1 MTGPWRTPRGSAADA
16 AATVLVLLCLIASLL
31 PAGARTTVTAGL
43 GSDRVWS
50 QADVGADVSSLPPQT
65 GAAREHHAPS
75 SWPLRG
81 GFHDALAYQ
90 PLVTP
95 SAPDTDTFRDPQR
108 PALPAAGPRS
118 PPGA

>member
-1 MTGPWRTPRGSAADA
+1 MAGPWRTPRRPVAGV
-16 AATVLVLLCLIASLL
+16 AATVLVLLCLIASSLL
-31 PAGARTTVTAGL
+31 TTGAWSTVND
-43 GSDRVWS
+43 GSGRVWS
-50 QADVGADVSSLPPQT
+50 QSDAGADVSSLPPQT

-81 GFHDALAYQ
+81 GFHDAPAYQ

-95 SAPDTDTFRDPQR
+95 SAPDTDEFRDPQR
-108 PALPAAGPRS
+108 PAHRTAGPRS